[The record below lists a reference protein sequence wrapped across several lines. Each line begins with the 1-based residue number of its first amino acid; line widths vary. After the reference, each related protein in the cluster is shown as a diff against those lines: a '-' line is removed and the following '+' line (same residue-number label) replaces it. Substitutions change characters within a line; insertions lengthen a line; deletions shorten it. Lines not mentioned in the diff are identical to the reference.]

1 MGMNTNMKVRV
12 SEATSYLKH
21 FKIAQ
26 MNLNQLI
33 WEERLKRRLE
43 RAKSR

>member
-1 MGMNTNMKVRV
+1 MNTKLNARPK
-12 SEATSYLKH
+12 EAYSYLNH

-43 RAKSR
+43 RSKDRQ

>member
-1 MGMNTNMKVRV
+1 MNTKASSRTI
-12 SEATSYLKH
+12 EAYSYLNR

-33 WEERLKRRLE
+33 WEERVRKRLE
-43 RAKSR
+43 RSKERA

>member
-1 MGMNTNMKVRV
+1 MNTNANLRV

>member
-1 MGMNTNMKVRV
+1 MNTNANIRP
-12 SEATSYLKH
+12 SEATSYLRH